1 MPRPRRN
8 TADLPAA
15 EPLDGRIRPIE
26 RSLPDTESE
35 LDEYIH
41 LGRLRLRK
49 NLFADM
55 PKPPEDDDSAA
66 IPRIKA
72 TPSWKRRLTARSMSR
87 SRS

>member
-15 EPLDGRIRPIE
+15 EPLNGPIRPIE

-41 LGRLRLRK
+41 LGETPLEEED
-49 NLFADM
+49 LFADM
-55 PKPPEDDDSAA
+55 PEPPEDEMCIRDSAY
-66 IPRIKA
+66 
-72 TPSWKRRLTARSMSR
+72 TV
-87 SRS
+87 